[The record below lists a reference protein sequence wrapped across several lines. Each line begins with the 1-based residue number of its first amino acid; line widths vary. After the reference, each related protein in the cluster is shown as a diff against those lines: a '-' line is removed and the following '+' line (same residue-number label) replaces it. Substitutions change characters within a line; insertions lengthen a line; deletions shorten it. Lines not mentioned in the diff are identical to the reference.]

1 MQVKFTGEI
10 SDILTLL
17 GGGLQGTL
25 LGGLEYL
32 VEIND
37 NADTISPDDKFR
49 YIDDLS
55 LLQLVLLSGLLV
67 EYDIHQ
73 HVASDIA
80 TDTKYLPV
88 GTYNI
93 QSNINKIA
101 QWTDKNFM
109 KLNEAK
115 CKFMIFTRTKE
126 SFTTRLSVNP
136 ITPGVSDQR
145 LLPGGGLKDP
155 EAILSLF

>member
-1 MQVKFTGEI
+1 M
-10 SDILTLL
+10 
-17 GGGLQGTL
+17 
-25 LGGLEYL
+25 
-32 VEIND
+32 
-37 NADTISPDDKFR
+37 
-49 YIDDLS
+49 
-55 LLQLVLLSGLLV
+55 LLSGLLV

-126 SFTTRLSVNP
+126 SFTTSLSVNP
-136 ITPGVSDQR
+136 ITPGVSDQ
-145 LLPGGGLKDP
+145 
-155 EAILSLF
+155 